1 MERVSS
7 QGLAAASVRA
17 CAGFTSREIQIL
29 RNLALGKSDR
39 EISVDLMISVKTVN
53 HHVGNI
59 MQKLDARK
67 RTHAVAKALVA
78 RQIEMRASDAS
89 PILFGRRRCDKR
101 EAILTQRTV
110 KHTLDDVEIQP
121 CICKAETPWPTGE
134 TLIKPETKI

>member
-7 QGLAAASVRA
+7 HGLAVASMRA
-17 CAGFTSREIQIL
+17 CAGLTSREIQIL

-39 EISVDLMISVKTVN
+39 EISTDLMISVKTVN

-59 MQKLDARK
+59 MLKLDARN

-78 RQIEMRASDAS
+78 RQIEMRTSDAS

-101 EAILTQRTV
+101 EAILTLRTV
-110 KHTLDDVEIQP
+110 KGTLNDVEIQP
-121 CICKAETPWPTGE
+121 CVCKDTTPWPTGE
-134 TLIKPETKI
+134 TLIKPETEI

>member
-7 QGLAAASVRA
+7 LGLAVASVRA
-17 CAGFTSREIQIL
+17 CAGLTSREIQIL

-39 EISVDLMISVKTVN
+39 EISIDLMISVKTVN

-59 MQKLDARK
+59 MQKLDARN

-89 PILFGRRRCDKR
+89 PILLGRRCSDNDQ
-101 EAILTQRTV
+101 AILIQRSV
-110 KHTLDDVEIQP
+110 KDTLDGVEIQP
-121 CICKAETPWPTGE
+121 CICKAETPCPAGE
-134 TLIKPETKI
+134 TLIKPESQI